1 MFDGFSLSKLSRTF
15 MPEIIIKSQCWCLL
29 HQTVAAASGSGKK
42 TMASS
47 LDDDEEMLILESEK
61 QNPTMTMTMRL
72 RRLGGLDGS
81 LHLVE
86 VDLAAGSTETPISA
100 AHS

>member
-1 MFDGFSLSKLSRTF
+1 
-15 MPEIIIKSQCWCLL
+15 
-29 HQTVAAASGSGKK
+29 
-42 TMASS
+42 
-47 LDDDEEMLILESEK
+47 
-61 QNPTMTMTMRL
+61 MTMTMRL

-100 AHS
+100 AHSTRYAWHAQHKHSRSMRRSGAPWRPRAASPCCPCHITPRVSPLEGSADAQHKSEAEATL